1 LSRGVDRPE
10 EDRERTSEQGDAVH
24 ERQERVLFV
33 DDEPDVIAGLR
44 RVLHRHRDDWAMVFT
59 ESPEA
64 ALDVLAAEPVD
75 VIVTDLLMP
84 GVDGAELLR
93 RARDLQPGAARLILT
108 GHTHRDASMRA
119 LPVAHQMLSKP
130 CDPADLSR
138 AIDRACAVR
147 GLLNDPKI
155 QGAVGSL
162 DALPSVP
169 AVLTQVN
176 ACLERGAP
184 PREIA
189 AVLEHDGVV
198 VSKVLQLV
206 NSSFFGLGR
215 RITDVVQAIAYLGI
229 DVLRSIVA
237 SASCF
242 QAFDS
247 TRDIRGFSL
256 PRLHAH
262 AFDTGRMCRPVAQ
275 RSRNVPD
282 TVAAAL
288 LQDLGQVLLASA
300 LPEDFGEVVAEVGSA
315 RALHEAELEHF
326 GFTHAEVGAYLLAL
340 WGLPNDVVEAVATH
354 HSDGPLEPLT
364 SPSPSTRGLP
374 MLSVADA
381 VRVGRALVGSS
392 ERYARDPM
400 DTNRRRFPPE
410 WLEALGGEACE
421 PVLRAIVYDP
431 EGARP

>member
-1 LSRGVDRPE
+1 
-10 EDRERTSEQGDAVH
+10 
-24 ERQERVLFV
+24 
-33 DDEPDVIAGLR
+33 
-44 RVLHRHRDDWAMVFT
+44 
-59 ESPEA
+59 
-64 ALDVLAAEPVD
+64 
-75 VIVTDLLMP
+75 
-84 GVDGAELLR
+84 
-93 RARDLQPGAARLILT
+93 
-108 GHTHRDASMRA
+108 MRA

-242 QAFDS
+242 QTFDS